1 MHKVLSSDVREDSVK
16 KNNFWI
22 LWKWSNYDK
31 EMEQRVS
38 NKIYGGIMADFSE
51 MIFKHIPE

>member
-1 MHKVLSSDVREDSVK
+1 MHKVLSSDVREGSVK

-22 LWKWSNYDK
+22 LWKWSSYDK

-51 MIFKHIPE
+51 MIFKRIPE